1 MNEKEQNNDMPT
13 TTQKTKE
20 LSTLTTIKT
29 NKQKTNKKNKQNT
42 GRMVLSSYAQK
53 VPAPPGTTTMDIDNG
68 HKFVLTM

>member
-20 LSTLTTIKT
+20 LSTLTTIK
-29 NKQKTNKKNKQNT
+29 NKQTKNKQNT
-42 GRMVLSSYAQK
+42 GRMVLSSYAQN
-53 VPAPPGTTTMDIDNG
+53 VPAPPGTTTMNIDNG

>member
-1 MNEKEQNNDMPT
+1 MPT

-20 LSTLTTIKT
+20 LSTLTTIKKQT
-29 NKQKTNKKNKQNT
+29 KKNKQKNQQKNKQNT

>member
-20 LSTLTTIKT
+20 LSTLTTIK
-29 NKQKTNKKNKQNT
+29 NKQKNKQNT

>member
-20 LSTLTTIKT
+20 LSTLTTIN
-29 NKQKTNKKNKQNT
+29 NKQTKYKQNT

-53 VPAPPGTTTMDIDNG
+53 VPAPPGTTTMNIDNG